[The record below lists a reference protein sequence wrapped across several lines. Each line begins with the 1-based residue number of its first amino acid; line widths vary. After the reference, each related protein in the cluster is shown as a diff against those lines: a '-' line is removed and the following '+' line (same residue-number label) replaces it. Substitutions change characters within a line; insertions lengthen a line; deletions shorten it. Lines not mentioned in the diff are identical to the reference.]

1 MLDSLTLRARSD
13 SVASREEE
21 SRCSSIGILKQDHIL
36 KLDLE
41 SEMISGDAGV
51 VKTKIHNRDSFA
63 NKEFRPKVP
72 PKPSSLLN
80 FGRAAPQPTERN
92 KSYLLATDRTQL
104 EPEPAAGKTA
114 ETKAPPPKEKK
125 ALKFRKLWRRAE
137 VADKPSLEIRA
148 SRIPLV
154 SAPQQPRAVQTS
166 AAESHSSSH
175 KSLISKTF
183 KSLSLKRASAGAGPT
198 SAKVPTEAKV
208 VATPAQDKRL
218 GTSILLLSPN
228 DVEVIEKL
236 EAAPRGFEGVM
247 PRVQTRVEL
256 GSSRRAR
263 PLTTVVSGREHL
275 VPIINNPREKFLESE
290 RLSLDSKAISN
301 NRKLDFRDNIKDSS
315 KKITASNKVTLV

>member
-114 ETKAPPPKEKK
+114 ETKPPHKEKK

-154 SAPQQPRAVQTS
+154 SAPQQQPRAVQTS
-166 AAESHSSSH
+166 AAESHNSH

-183 KSLSLKRASAGAGPT
+183 KSLSLKRASTA
-198 SAKVPTEAKV
+198 SKVPTEAKV
-208 VATPAQDKRL
+208 EATPARDRRL

-256 GSSRRAR
+256 GSSRRDR

-275 VPIINNPREKFLESE
+275 VPIISNPRKKFLEAE

-301 NRKLDFRDNIKDSS
+301 TRKLDFRDNIKNSS

>member
-21 SRCSSIGILKQDHIL
+21 SRCSSIGILRQDHIL

-166 AAESHSSSH
+166 AAESHNSH

-275 VPIINNPREKFLESE
+275 VPIINNPRAKFLESE

-301 NRKLDFRDNIKDSS
+301 HRKLDFRDNIKNSS

>member
-92 KSYLLATDRTQL
+92 KSYLLATDRTQM
-104 EPEPAAGKTA
+104 EPEPGAGKTA
-114 ETKAPPPKEKK
+114 ETRAPPPKEKK

-154 SAPQQPRAVQTS
+154 SAPQQQPRAVQTS
-166 AAESHSSSH
+166 AAESHNSH

-183 KSLSLKRASAGAGPT
+183 KSLSLKRASTA
-198 SAKVPTEAKV
+198 SKVATEAKV
-208 VATPAQDKRL
+208 VATPAQDRRL

-236 EAAPRGFEGVM
+236 EAAPRGFEGLM

-256 GSSRRAR
+256 GSSRRDR

-275 VPIINNPREKFLESE
+275 VPIINNPRKKFLEAE

-301 NRKLDFRDNIKDSS
+301 NRKLDFRDNIKNSS

>member
-166 AAESHSSSH
+166 AAESHNSH

-183 KSLSLKRASAGAGPT
+183 KSLSLKRASAGA
-198 SAKVPTEAKV
+198 AKVPTEAKV

-236 EAAPRGFEGVM
+236 EAAPRAFEGVM

-275 VPIINNPREKFLESE
+275 VPIINNPRAKFLESE

-301 NRKLDFRDNIKDSS
+301 NRKLDFRDNIKNSS

>member
-41 SEMISGDAGV
+41 SEMISGDSGV

-114 ETKAPPPKEKK
+114 ETRALPPKEKK

-154 SAPQQPRAVQTS
+154 SAPQQQPRAVQTS
-166 AAESHSSSH
+166 ATESHNSH

-236 EAAPRGFEGVM
+236 EAGPRGFGGVM

-256 GSSRRAR
+256 GSSRRDR

-275 VPIINNPREKFLESE
+275 VPIISNPRKKFLEAESF
-290 RLSLDSKAISN
+290 SLDSKAISN
-301 NRKLDFRDNIKDSS
+301 NRKLDFRDNIKNSS